1 MVNPITLLNVSK
13 YVRALQEADYNPE
26 EIRFLKDG
34 FTNGFDIGY
43 RGPKI
48 HQSRS
53 KNITFTIGDKMDMW
67 GKIMKEV
74 KAKRF
79 AGPYEAIPYENFIQ
93 SPTGLVPKAGN
104 KTRLIFHLS
113 YRFGDREE
121 DMSLNEG
128 TPRELCT
135 VKYNDLYSAVQTCLE
150 VSEEAARVLGTKIVF
165 LGKTDLSS
173 AFRYFHSR
181 SYVFVGWS

>member
-1 MVNPITLLNVSK
+1 
-13 YVRALQEADYNPE
+13 
-26 EIRFLKDG
+26 
-34 FTNGFDIGY
+34 
-43 RGPKI
+43 
-48 HQSRS
+48 
-53 KNITFTIGDKMDMW
+53 
-67 GKIMKEV
+67 MKEV

-93 SPTGLVPKAGN
+93 SPIGLVPKAGN
-104 KTRLIFHLS
+104 KTRLIFQLS

-121 DMSLNEG
+121 DMSLNKG

-135 VKYNDLYSAVQTCLE
+135 VKYNDLDSAVQTCLE

-173 AFRYFHSR
+173 AFRVLPLKVICFCWMVLNSNGSR
-181 SYVFVGWS
+181 SIRQHVEILH